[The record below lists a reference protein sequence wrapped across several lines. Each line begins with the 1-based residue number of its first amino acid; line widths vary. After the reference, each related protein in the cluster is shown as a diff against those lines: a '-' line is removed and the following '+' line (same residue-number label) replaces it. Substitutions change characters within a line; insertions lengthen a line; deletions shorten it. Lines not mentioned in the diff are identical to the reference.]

1 MRLKNLF
8 TKIAG
13 ILSLIVLIIIYVLLY
28 LFPALKSINRQK
40 RQLIDMNLKILDFTR
55 MKSDFS
61 FSNEQERSYFAQ
73 TDRELLDKIP
83 EVRSREDFV
92 TISTTISNHIKKLAD
107 KDGILNLVIKS
118 HEEQKG
124 AVEKR
129 FSARLKNVKAHTITL
144 SFTGKIKNAANF
156 INHLP
161 WSDYYLSEERILVSA
176 GDIFPH
182 YIVLLRIYY
191 IDLQEQTAG
200 LETDSR
206 ENQESLVID
215 YESEVLLNRINPGLT
230 EPFPKKELPREF
242 GSKKVFKDTLRKKE
256 QQ

>member
-13 ILSLIVLIIIYVLLY
+13 ILSLIVFIIIYVLVY
-28 LFPALKSINRQK
+28 LFPALKSINRHK
-40 RQLIDMNLKILDFTR
+40 RQLKDMNLKILDFTR
-55 MKSDFS
+55 MESDFS
-61 FSNEQERSYFAQ
+61 FSNEQERSYFAR
-73 TDRELLDKIP
+73 TDRELLEKIP
-83 EVRSREDFV
+83 GVRTREDFV
-92 TISTTISNHIKKLAD
+92 TVSTTISNYIKKLAD

-129 FSARLKNVKAHTITL
+129 FSARFKNVKAHTITL
-144 SFTGKIKNAANF
+144 SFTGKIKNGVNF

-176 GDIFPH
+176 GDTFPY
-182 YIVLLRIYY
+182 YIVLLKIFY
-191 IDLQEQTAG
+191 IDLQEQAPG
-200 LETDSR
+200 VEKEGE

-215 YESEVLLNRINPGLT
+215 YESEVLLNRIDPALT
-230 EPFPKKELPREF
+230 EPFPKKELPAKF
-242 GSKKVFKDTLRKKE
+242 GRKLFTRRILRKKE